1 LASRTHWKLRVERP
15 TPALSSIEHV
25 Q

>member
-1 LASRTHWKLRVERP
+1 LASRTHWKLRMERP
-15 TPALSSIEHV
+15 APALSSIEHV